1 MKWTLISRKWKKKIV
16 SRVKWSLLQHSEEE
30 GGTGSDLVKV
40 KPAAFETPG
49 A

>member
-1 MKWTLISRKWKKKIV
+1 MKWTLISRKWKKKIA
-16 SRVKWSLLQHSEEE
+16 SRVKWSLLQHSVEE
-30 GGTGSDLVKV
+30 GGTGSDLLKV